1 MSGSLTYLGKALAQ
15 ESPIIWKEFLDFAIF
30 IILLIDQFFFYRGL
44 ILVCGGGEIKNWNAV
59 VSLPGN
65 VGKIAVLDSRYIIQ
79 MQIHLHGFAFLFQ
92 EMGTWS
98 LLGCYV
104 RCAGS

>member
-1 MSGSLTYLGKALAQ
+1 M
-15 ESPIIWKEFLDFAIF
+15 
-30 IILLIDQFFFYRGL
+30 
-44 ILVCGGGEIKNWNAV
+44 
-59 VSLPGN
+59 SLPGN

-98 LLGCYV
+98 LLGAMYAV
-104 RCAGS
+104 LGASKDYSINRLSVLNRLGPLPNFSKEGFFAYPSRLKDGFSVLLKKYQ